1 MEINKAALNTYK
13 NLIQTTELQEGYQG
27 FIKLFCFLRSEL
39 KKELPQMMFSNQIE
53 ENKMNFAYFQLT
65 NQSMKAKGIKIQ
77 VIFVHKTCSF
87 ELWVSGY
94 NRKIQGEYYDMLKEK
109 PMPYLLNHS
118 PDKADYI
125 FKFLIDSNLEMD
137 ATSKFVAKIKAEI
150 EKLIEYV
157 ETAIS
162 RT

>member
-1 MEINKAALNTYK
+1 MEINKAALTTYK
-13 NLIQTTELQEGYQG
+13 NLIQTTELQEGYQA

-65 NQSMKAKGIKIQ
+65 NQSLKTKGLKIQ

-94 NRKIQGEYYDMLKEK
+94 NRKIQCEYYEKLKEIS
-109 PMPYLLNHS
+109 MPYLLNDY
-118 PDKADYI
+118 PKKEDYI
-125 FKFLIDSNLEMD
+125 FKQLMDSNLELE
-137 ATSKFVAKIKAEI
+137 ATSEFVAKIKAEL

-157 ETAIS
+157 EVAIS